1 MTSAPKH
8 IAIILDGNRRWA
20 RKQRMKAWKGHE
32 HGVGKVKKLVEWA
45 KELGIRELTLY
56 AFSTENF
63 SRPKREVEFL
73 MGIFLREFGR
83 LGRSPELEKHGIRIR
98 AIGRLWMF
106 PPKVQKALQEIMD
119 ATRKNRHYTVNFAL
133 AYGGRQEIVDAVKNI
148 AEMVK
153 YNDVD
158 PKEIDEQ
165 MISRNLY
172 LESEP
177 DLIIRPG
184 GERRVSN
191 FLIWQG
197 NYSEWFFLD
206 KMWPEFTK
214 NDLKKVIAEFHARQR
229 RFGK

>member
-1 MTSAPKH
+1 
-8 IAIILDGNRRWA
+8 
-20 RKQRMKAWKGHE
+20 
-32 HGVGKVKKLVEWA
+32 
-45 KELGIRELTLY
+45 
-56 AFSTENF
+56 
-63 SRPKREVEFL
+63 
-73 MGIFLREFGR
+73 
-83 LGRSPELEKHGIRIR
+83 
-98 AIGRLWMF
+98 MF

-119 ATRKNRHYTVNFAL
+119 ATKKNRHYTVNFAL